1 MTYILLPSVLT
12 SPPSNQTLP
21 THSLLFICFVNKQ
34 IPAVGH
40 TSTGSQYVLAAY
52 DRSLSC
58 GSHAARHYSDVIM
71 GAMASQIT
79 SLTIVY
85 SNVYSGAY
93 QRNHKGSASLA
104 IVRGIHMSPVNS
116 PHKWPVTRKNFPFD
130 DVIMKLKITNGGND
144 AYHFLYS
151 VLLTFPLHRI
161 IISQATISVTFAQS
175 INTSWLL
182 GIRFKEAKFIC
193 SIWLSTD
200 L

>member
-71 GAMASQIT
+71 GAMACQIT
-79 SLTIVY
+79 RLTIVY
-85 SNVYSGAY
+85 STVYPGEDQRKY
-93 QRNHKGSASLA
+93 QGSASLA
-104 IVRGIHMSPVNS
+104 TVRGIHRSSVNS
-116 PHKWPVTRKNFPFD
+116 PHKWPVTRKIVHLMTSSWNRKSPT
-130 DVIMKLKITNGGND
+130 VVMMHIILLSIPHLSPSPND
-144 AYHFLYS
+144 NLPGHFQRY
-151 VLLTFPLHRI
+151 
-161 IISQATISVTFAQS
+161 ISQS
-175 INTSWLL
+175 INISWLL
-182 GIRFKEAKFIC
+182 GIRFKEAEFIC
-193 SIWLSTD
+193 SIWLSAD